1 MGMRVR
7 TWRGR
12 GVGGEDEAQRRPKRV
27 KGGMKVGMSS
37 KVRR

>member
-1 MGMRVR
+1 MRVR